1 MKRKSNQ
8 RITKIKLDK
17 VLELLKKAEGIQPK
31 DGTTIQAPGE
41 ELTPYPDMDQLR
53 SWSRKY
59 FTKGLDKILI
69 NRFDDDGQ
77 TYMTTLVDGL
87 PLFTKMTK
95 TFDKKQL
102 PYIEYHLADYLTT
115 IGTLDFSTHWV
126 SGFKDNSNY
135 IKVTQPNNNL
145 TVGTQFIFK
154 FQTGSEVTSGQTI
167 FHGQNK
173 IMLEIYDGTFRI
185 WSWTQNKFITGASV
199 IANTTY
205 WVRVTVT
212 STSNRTFEY
221 STDNFET
228 VKYIFSTNEVSQGST
243 SAMNEN
249 GLLVGL
255 SSYDLTY
262 AFKGK
267 FDLLNSSRRLGSD
280 GTVVSMMNANESTY
294 GVPVETSK
302 PGLWLSNLVAP
313 TAGKGGSWLRHN
325 LIHQEDPIELLNND
339 TIGNYSFSFL
349 QRSIISRDESAK
361 GDVFWNSYAQHWSP
375 SAASCTSH
383 DSLVAIY
390 NRDFQGVT
398 CPVFGPGY
406 TPYQS
411 LVVPVDVDMQSY
423 EETGSKCLDY
433 DFREGYTGLLK
444 THFHNRVVGTDWTYE
459 LWFTPNASGSANNY
473 GQSENP
479 DTTLDD
485 GNNGGC
491 ITGTITYTNITT
503 DGIIECQ
510 QTVNSC
516 FKTGQT
522 LFNPNVPSSDDSI
535 LNNQEYKSISVFY
548 ADGKFRDVWTHSSL
562 YIPNGQQYLSYKGQ
576 SQTSTCAKYAG
587 ISPEDLYCKQCGSD
601 GGCTYNVTLEPGLHT
616 VETSIDQDGN
626 YTSDQYTRGFTTG
639 ERHVYSITGVTVDT
653 EKKGNGIKSSDYL
666 GCGCGWTKD
675 LRSVGTLT
683 YASPSEVSDQSNVNI
698 YLIITDLRK
707 KYAEL
712 GMPWSYDCTM
722 NAFEFKF
729 STTQC
734 QESYCTNLL
743 IASGVDI
750 NNLGDISKL
759 NNLHLTK

>member
-17 VLELLKKAEGIQPK
+17 VLELLKKAEGIKPQ
-31 DGTTIQAPGE
+31 DGTTVQAPGE

-102 PYIEYHLADYLTT
+102 PYIEYHLADYLTV
-115 IGTLDFSTHWV
+115 IGTLNINTHWV
-126 SGFKDNSNY
+126 SGFQDNSNY
-135 IKVTQPNNNL
+135 IKVTQPNNKF

-154 FQTGSEVTSGQTI
+154 FQTGPDVTSLQTI
-167 FHGQNK
+167 FHGENK
-173 IMLEIYDGTFRI
+173 IMLEIYNGVFRI
-185 WSWTQNKFITGASV
+185 YSWSQKKYITGASV

-243 SAMNEN
+243 SAMNSN
-249 GLLVGL
+249 GLLIGL
-255 SSYDLTY
+255 SAYNLTY

-267 FDLLNSSRRLGSD
+267 FDLLNSSRRLDSS
-280 GTVVSMMNANESTY
+280 GTVVSMMNTTESTY

-302 PGLWLSNLVAP
+302 PGLWLSNLIAP

-325 LIHQEDPIELLNND
+325 LIHQDTPIELLNND

-390 NRDFQGVT
+390 NRDLGNT
-398 CPVFGPGY
+398 CPAFGPGY

-411 LVVPVDVDMQSY
+411 LVVPVDVDMQTY

-444 THFHNRVVGTDWTYE
+444 THFHNRVVGTDWSYE
-459 LWFTPNASGSANNY
+459 LWFTPNGGGSANNY
-473 GQSENP
+473 GQTENP

-491 ITGTITYTNITT
+491 ITGTITYINITS

-522 LFNPNVPSSDDSI
+522 LFNPNVPSSNDNI
-535 LNNQEYKSISVFY
+535 LNDSNFVVQTHKVQKSACCNPALELYNYSNETPISSGTYRLSGSLTSYKDRCNITITPGTY
-548 ADGKFRDVWTHSSL
+548 SL
-562 YIPNGQQYLSYKGQ
+562 YINSM
-576 SQTSTCAKYAG
+576 TCGTGYAG
-587 ISPEDLYCKQCGSD
+587 WALYSSGDNYINLTDACTT
-601 GGCTYNVTLEPGLHT
+601 GGCGNV
-616 VETSIDQDGN
+616 N
-626 YTSDQYTRGFTTG
+626 ARGTISLANSNQSTT
-639 ERHVYSITGVTVDT
+639 E
-653 EKKGNGIKSSDYL
+653 N
-666 GCGCGWTKD
+666 
-675 LRSVGTLT
+675 
-683 YASPSEVSDQSNVNI
+683 NVNI

-722 NAFEFKF
+722 NAFEFNF

>member
-17 VLELLKKAEGIQPK
+17 VLELLKKAEGIKPQ
-31 DGTTIQAPGE
+31 DGTTVQAPGE
-41 ELTPYPDMDQLR
+41 ELTPYPNMDQLR
-53 SWSRKY
+53 GWSRKY

-69 NRFDDDGQ
+69 NRFDEDGQ

-102 PYIEYHLADYLTT
+102 PLIEYHLADYLTV
-115 IGTLDFSTHWV
+115 IGTLNINTHWV
-126 SGFKDNSNY
+126 SGFQDNSNY
-135 IKVTQPNNNL
+135 IKVTQPNNNF

-154 FQTGSEVTSGQTI
+154 FQTGSDVTSLQTI
-167 FHGQNK
+167 FHGENK
-173 IMLEIYDGTFRI
+173 IMLEIYNGVFRI
-185 WSWTQNKFITGASV
+185 YSWSNKERITGASV

-212 STSNRTFEY
+212 SNSNRTFEY

-228 VKYIFSTNEVSQGST
+228 VKNIFSTNEVSQGTT
-243 SAMNEN
+243 SNMNSN
-249 GLLVGL
+249 GLLIGL
-255 SSYDLTY
+255 SAYNLAY

-267 FDLLNSSRRLGSD
+267 FDLLNSSRRLGSS
-280 GTVVSMMNANESTY
+280 GTVVSMMNADESTY

-302 PGLWLSNLVAP
+302 PGLWLSNLIAP

-361 GDVFWNSYAQHWSP
+361 GDVYWNSYAQHWSP

-390 NRDFQGVT
+390 NRDFQGTT
-398 CPVFGPGY
+398 CPAFGPGY

-411 LVVPVDVDMQSY
+411 LVVPVDVDMQTY

-459 LWFTPNASGSANNY
+459 LWFTPNGGGSANNY

-479 DTTLDD
+479 DITLDD

-491 ITGTITYTNITT
+491 ITGTITYTNITS

-522 LFNPNVPSSDDSI
+522 LFNPNVPSSNDSI
-535 LNNQEYKSISVFY
+535 LDDNNFKVETHKVQKSACCSSALELYNYHNETAISSGTY
-548 ADGKFRDVWTHSSL
+548 LLSGSL
-562 YIPNGQQYLSYKGQ
+562 TSYKDGCNVTITPGTYHLHID
-576 SQTSTCAKYAG
+576 SMTCGIGYAG
-587 ISPEDLYCKQCGSD
+587 WALYSEGD
-601 GGCTYNVTLEPGLHT
+601 NYINL
-616 VETSIDQDGN
+616 TSAC
-626 YTSDQYTRGFTTG
+626 TTG
-639 ERHVYSITGVTVDT
+639 SCGTVNARGTISLVNSSQSTT
-653 EKKGNGIKSSDYL
+653 EN
-666 GCGCGWTKD
+666 
-675 LRSVGTLT
+675 
-683 YASPSEVSDQSNVNI
+683 NVNI

-729 STTQC
+729 GTTQC

-759 NNLHLTK
+759 NSLHLTK

>member
-17 VLELLKKAEGIQPK
+17 VLELLKKAEGIKPQ
-31 DGTTIQAPGE
+31 DGTTVQAPGE

-102 PYIEYHLADYLTT
+102 PLIEYHLADYLTV
-115 IGTLDFSTHWV
+115 IGTLNINTHWV
-126 SGFKDNSNY
+126 SGFQDNSNY
-135 IKVTQPNNNL
+135 IRITQPNNNF

-154 FQTGSEVTSGQTI
+154 FQTGSDVTSLQTI
-167 FHGQNK
+167 FHGENK
-173 IMLEIYDGTFRI
+173 IMLEIYNGVFRI
-185 WSWTQNKFITGASV
+185 YSWSNRERVTGASV

-228 VKYIFSTNEVSQGST
+228 VKNIFSTNEVSQGTT
-243 SAMNEN
+243 SNMNSN
-249 GLLVGL
+249 GLLIGL
-255 SSYDLTY
+255 SAYNLTY

-267 FDLLNSSRRLGSD
+267 IDLLNSSRRLGSS
-280 GTVVSMMNANESTY
+280 GTVVSMMNADESFY

-302 PGLWLSNLVAP
+302 PGLWLSNLIAP

-390 NRDFQGVT
+390 NRDFQGTT
-398 CPVFGPGY
+398 CPAFGPGY

-411 LVVPVDVDMQSY
+411 LVVPVDVDMQTY

-433 DFREGYTGLLK
+433 DFREGHTGLLK

-459 LWFTPNASGSANNY
+459 LWFTPNGGGSANNY

-491 ITGTITYTNITT
+491 ITGTITYTNITS

-522 LFNPNVPSSDDSI
+522 LFNPNVPSSNDSI
-535 LNNQEYKSISVFY
+535 LDDNNFKVETHKVQKSACCTSALELYNYRNEAAIPSGTY
-548 ADGKFRDVWTHSSL
+548 LLSGSL
-562 YIPNGQQYLSYKGQ
+562 TSYKDGCNVTITPGTYHLHID
-576 SQTSTCAKYAG
+576 SETCGIGYAG
-587 ISPEDLYCKQCGSD
+587 WALYSD
-601 GGCTYNVTLEPGLHT
+601 GDDYINL
-616 VETSIDQDGN
+616 TSAC
-626 YTSDQYTRGFTTG
+626 TTG
-639 ERHVYSITGVTVDT
+639 
-653 EKKGNGIKSSDYL
+653 
-666 GCGCGWTKD
+666 GCGTVNA
-675 LRSVGTLT
+675 RGTISLVN
-683 YASPSEVSDQSNVNI
+683 SSQSTTENNVNI

-759 NNLHLTK
+759 NSLHLTK

>member
-17 VLELLKKAEGIQPK
+17 VLELLKKAEGIKPQ
-31 DGTTIQAPGE
+31 DGTTVQAPGE

-59 FTKGLDKILI
+59 FTKGLNKILI
-69 NRFDDDGQ
+69 NRFDEDGQ

-102 PYIEYHLADYLTT
+102 PLIEYHLADYLTV
-115 IGTLDFSTHWV
+115 IGTLNINTHWV
-126 SGFKDNSNY
+126 SGFQDNSNY
-135 IKVTQPNNNL
+135 IKVAQPNNNF
-145 TVGTQFIFK
+145 TTGTQFIFK
-154 FQTGSEVTSGQTI
+154 FQTGSDVTSGQTI

-173 IMLEIYDGTFRI
+173 IMLEIYNGVFRI
-185 WSWTQNKFITGASV
+185 WSWTQNKYITGASV

-228 VKYIFSTNEVSQGST
+228 VKYIFSTNEVSQGSN
-243 SAMNEN
+243 SAMNSN

-267 FDLLNSSRRLGSD
+267 FDLLNSSRRLGSS

-302 PGLWLSNLVAP
+302 PGLWLSNLIAP

-325 LIHQEDPIELLNND
+325 LIHQENPIELLNND

-349 QRSIISRDESAK
+349 QRSIISRDASST
-361 GDVFWNSYAQHWSP
+361 GDVYWNSYAQHWSP

-390 NRDFQGVT
+390 SALYDYS
-398 CPVFGPGY
+398 CAPFGAGY

-459 LWFTPNASGSANNY
+459 LWFTPNGGGSANNY

-491 ITGTITYTNITT
+491 ITGTITYTNITS

-516 FKTGQT
+516 FVTNRAF
-522 LFNPNVPSSDDSI
+522 FNPNVSTSSNTKTLDDSTTKVYSYE
-535 LNNQEYKSISVFY
+535 NQTECYWHANSIVTNFSGSPYVLS
-548 ADGKFRDVWTHSSL
+548 AKVQDSNIAGDWEI
-562 YIPNGQQYLSYKGQ
+562 YIDEMGP
-576 SQTSTCAKYAG
+576 
-587 ISPEDLYCKQCGSD
+587 
-601 GGCTYNVTLEPGLHT
+601 TYNRYSKTGSNSSC
-616 VETSIDQDGN
+616 TSSN
-626 YTSDQYTRGFTTG
+626 PS
-639 ERHVYSITGVTVDT
+639 
-653 EKKGNGIKSSDYL
+653 
-666 GCGCGWTKD
+666 GCGVEATFSINNTTANLRINSKTNSGQWCNYNWLRAQILTQANKD
-675 LRSVGTLT
+675 VQ
-683 YASPSEVSDQSNVNI
+683 PPSNVNI

>member
-17 VLELLKKAEGIQPK
+17 VLELLKKAEGIKPQ
-31 DGTTIQAPGE
+31 DGTTVQAPGE

-102 PYIEYHLADYLTT
+102 PLIEYHLADYLTV
-115 IGTLDFSTHWV
+115 IGTLNINTHWV
-126 SGFKDNSNY
+126 SGFQDNSNY
-135 IKVTQPNNNL
+135 IKITQPNNNF

-154 FQTGSEVTSGQTI
+154 FQTGSDVTSLQTI
-167 FHGQNK
+167 FHGENK
-173 IMLEIYDGTFRI
+173 IMLEIYNGVFRI
-185 WSWTQNKFITGASV
+185 YSWSNRERITGASV

-228 VKYIFSTNEVSQGST
+228 VKNIFSTNEVSQGTT
-243 SAMNEN
+243 SAMNSN
-249 GLLVGL
+249 GLLIGL
-255 SSYDLTY
+255 SAYNLAY

-267 FDLLNSSRRLGSD
+267 IDLLNSSRRLGSS
-280 GTVVSMMNANESTY
+280 GTVVSMMNADESTY

-302 PGLWLSNLVAP
+302 PGLWLSNLIAP

-349 QRSIISRDESAK
+349 QRSIISRDASST
-361 GDVFWNSYAQHWSP
+361 GDVYWNSYAQHWSP

-390 NRDFQGVT
+390 NRDFQGTT
-398 CPVFGPGY
+398 CPAFGPGY

-411 LVVPVDVDMQSY
+411 LVVPVDVDMQTY

-459 LWFTPNASGSANNY
+459 LWFTPNGGGSANNY

-479 DTTLDD
+479 DITLDD

-491 ITGTITYTNITT
+491 ITGTITYTNITS

-522 LFNPNVPSSDDSI
+522 LFNPNVPSSNDSI
-535 LNNQEYKSISVFY
+535 LDDNNFKVETHKVQKS
-548 ADGKFRDVWTHSSL
+548 ACCSSALEL
-562 YIPNGQQYLSYKGQ
+562 YNYSNETAIPSGTYLLSGSLTSYKDGCNVTIIPGTYHLHID
-576 SQTSTCAKYAG
+576 SMTCGIGYAG
-587 ISPEDLYCKQCGSD
+587 WALYSEGD
-601 GGCTYNVTLEPGLHT
+601 NYINL
-616 VETSIDQDGN
+616 TSAC
-626 YTSDQYTRGFTTG
+626 TTG
-639 ERHVYSITGVTVDT
+639 SCGTVNARGTISLVNSSQSTT
-653 EKKGNGIKSSDYL
+653 EN
-666 GCGCGWTKD
+666 
-675 LRSVGTLT
+675 
-683 YASPSEVSDQSNVNI
+683 NVNI

>member
-17 VLELLKKAEGIQPK
+17 VLELLKKAEGIKPQ
-31 DGTTIQAPGE
+31 DGTTVQAPGE

-59 FTKGLDKILI
+59 FTKGLNKILI

-102 PYIEYHLADYLTT
+102 PYIEYHLADYLTV
-115 IGTLDFSTHWV
+115 IGTLNINTHWV
-126 SGFKDNSNY
+126 SGFQDNSNY
-135 IKVTQPNNNL
+135 IKVTQPNNNF

-154 FQTGSEVTSGQTI
+154 FQTGSDVTSGQTI

-173 IMLEIYDGTFRI
+173 IMLEIDNGKFRTY
-185 WSWTQNKFITGASV
+185 SWRQEAFITGASV

-212 STSNRTFEY
+212 SSSMRKFEY

-228 VKYIFSTNEVSQGST
+228 VKNIFSTNTVSQANS
-243 SAMNEN
+243 SAMNSN

-255 SSYDLTY
+255 SSYDLTR

-280 GTVVSMMNANESTY
+280 GIVVSMMNSTESTY

-302 PGLWLSNLVAP
+302 PGLWLSNLIAP

-325 LIHQEDPIELLNND
+325 LIHQDTPIELLNND

-444 THFHNRVVGTDWTYE
+444 THFHNRAVGTDWTYE
-459 LWFTPNASGSANNY
+459 LWFTPNGGGSANNY

-491 ITGTITYTNITT
+491 ITGTITYTNITS
-503 DGIIECQ
+503 DGMIECK

-522 LFNPNVPSSDDSI
+522 LFNPNVPSSNDSI
-535 LNNQEYKSISVFY
+535 LDDNNFKVETHRVQKSACCSAALELYNYRNEKPISSGTYLLSGSLTSYK
-548 ADGKFRDVWTHSSL
+548 DGCNVTINSGTYNL
-562 YIPNGQQYLSYKGQ
+562 YIDSE
-576 SQTSTCAKYAG
+576 TCGTGYAG
-587 ISPEDLYCKQCGSD
+587 WVLHSEGDNYINLTDACTT
-601 GGCTYNVTLEPGLHT
+601 GGCGNVTA
-616 VETSIDQDGN
+616 
-626 YTSDQYTRGFTTG
+626 RGTISLANSSQSTT
-639 ERHVYSITGVTVDT
+639 ENNI
-653 EKKGNGIKSSDYL
+653 
-666 GCGCGWTKD
+666 
-675 LRSVGTLT
+675 
-683 YASPSEVSDQSNVNI
+683 NI

-743 IASGVDI
+743 IASGVNI

>member
-17 VLELLKKAEGIQPK
+17 VLELLKKAEGIKPQ
-31 DGTTIQAPGE
+31 DGTTVQAPGE
-41 ELTPYPDMDQLR
+41 ELTPYPDMDNLR

-102 PYIEYHLADYLTT
+102 PYIEYHLADYLTV
-115 IGTLDFSTHWV
+115 IGTLNINTHWV
-126 SGFKDNSNY
+126 SGFQDNSNY
-135 IKVTQPNNNL
+135 IKVTQPNNTF

-154 FQTGSEVTSGQTI
+154 FQTGPDVTSLQTI
-167 FHGQNK
+167 FHGENK
-173 IMLEIYDGTFRI
+173 IMLEIHNGVFSIYS
-185 WSWTQNKFITGASV
+185 WSQKKHITGASV

-243 SAMNEN
+243 SAMNSN
-249 GLLVGL
+249 GLLIGL
-255 SSYDLTY
+255 SAYNLTY

-267 FDLLNSSRRLGSD
+267 FDLLNSSRRLGSS
-280 GTVVSMMNANESTY
+280 GTVVSMMNTTESFY

-325 LIHQEDPIELLNND
+325 LIHQDTPIELLNND

-390 NRDFQGVT
+390 NRDFQGTT
-398 CPVFGPGY
+398 CPAFGPGY

-444 THFHNRVVGTDWTYE
+444 THFHNRVVGTDWSYE
-459 LWFTPNASGSANNY
+459 LWFTPNGGGSANNY

-491 ITGTITYTNITT
+491 ITGTITYTNITS

-522 LFNPNVPSSDDSI
+522 LFNPNVPSSNDSI
-535 LNNQEYKSISVFY
+535 LDDSNFVVQTHKVQKSACCTSALELYNYRNETAIPSGTYRLSGSLTSYK
-548 ADGKFRDVWTHSSL
+548 DGCNITITPGTYSL
-562 YIPNGQQYLSYKGQ
+562 YINSM
-576 SQTSTCAKYAG
+576 TCGIGYAG
-587 ISPEDLYCKQCGSD
+587 WALYSD
-601 GGCTYNVTLEPGLHT
+601 G
-616 VETSIDQDGN
+616 DN
-626 YTSDQYTRGFTTG
+626 YINLTDACTTG
-639 ERHVYSITGVTVDT
+639 SCGNVNARGTISLVNSSQSTT
-653 EKKGNGIKSSDYL
+653 EN
-666 GCGCGWTKD
+666 
-675 LRSVGTLT
+675 
-683 YASPSEVSDQSNVNI
+683 NVNI